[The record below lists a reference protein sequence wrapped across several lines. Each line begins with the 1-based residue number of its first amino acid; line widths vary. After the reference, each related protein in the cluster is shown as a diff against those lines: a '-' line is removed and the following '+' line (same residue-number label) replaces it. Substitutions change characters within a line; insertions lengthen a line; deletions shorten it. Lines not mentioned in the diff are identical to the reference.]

1 MFKKIYFLFLLFL
14 IFPVIVFAEDYVTV
28 IYNANDGSGRT
39 KTVQLPKGDS
49 YILEGNSIFDQIDDD
64 PNDSMDDK
72 LISNWRT
79 KSDGSGLYV
88 SINYSYKNKPND
100 PSAVYTLFN
109 ESDTVNLYAQW
120 VGREDASN
128 CIENLFASGEAVS
141 VENGNVTI
149 ERGKDVTFNMV
160 FKESPYDQF
169 SYLNYIEL
177 PDYIV
182 DYIEED
188 PDYKAYLLKEHS
200 LIVNISYAGSVYQE
214 TSYFHIDDGKIFID
228 IPPENSKT
236 NSATN
241 LTLRFTLW
249 VKFEKRQ
256 INNREL
262 TVKVF
267 VFNEHEDTTEE
278 IYPKGNI
285 VTRYVDADTDE
296 EFDSVSSTDVLGA
309 SYLPEKLSYE
319 GYELVEE
326 PTETHFEY
334 EEYDQVIVY
343 KYRKVKEVHVDPIE
357 NDSNEHNPET
367 GGSLPVVLIVLLVI
381 TGVVTTVIYNKKR
394 LLIKQ

>member
-1 MFKKIYFLFLLFL
+1 
-14 IFPVIVFAEDYVTV
+14 
-28 IYNANDGSGRT
+28 
-39 KTVQLPKGDS
+39 
-49 YILEGNSIFDQIDDD
+49 
-64 PNDSMDDK
+64 
-72 LISNWRT
+72 
-79 KSDGSGLYV
+79 
-88 SINYSYKNKPND
+88 
-100 PSAVYTLFN
+100 
-109 ESDTVNLYAQW
+109 
-120 VGREDASN
+120 
-128 CIENLFASGEAVS
+128 
-141 VENGNVTI
+141 
-149 ERGKDVTFNMV
+149 MV

>member
-1 MFKKIYFLFLLFL
+1 MYKKIYFLFLLFL

-200 LIVNISYAGSVYQE
+200 LIVNIM
-214 TSYFHIDDGKIFID
+214 FLI
-228 IPPENSKT
+228 
-236 NSATN
+236 
-241 LTLRFTLW
+241 
-249 VKFEKRQ
+249 
-256 INNREL
+256 
-262 TVKVF
+262 
-267 VFNEHEDTTEE
+267 
-278 IYPKGNI
+278 IYK
-285 VTRYVDADTDE
+285 
-296 EFDSVSSTDVLGA
+296 
-309 SYLPEKLSYE
+309 
-319 GYELVEE
+319 
-326 PTETHFEY
+326 
-334 EEYDQVIVY
+334 
-343 KYRKVKEVHVDPIE
+343 
-357 NDSNEHNPET
+357 
-367 GGSLPVVLIVLLVI
+367 
-381 TGVVTTVIYNKKR
+381 
-394 LLIKQ
+394 